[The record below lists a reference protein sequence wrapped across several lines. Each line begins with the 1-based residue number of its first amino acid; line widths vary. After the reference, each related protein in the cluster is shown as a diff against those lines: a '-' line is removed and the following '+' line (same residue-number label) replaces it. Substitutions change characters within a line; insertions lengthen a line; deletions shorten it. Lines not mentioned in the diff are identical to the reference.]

1 VFVYLKVANKIS
13 PNPLNV
19 LGSFAMV
26 LLWFKLFYWLRLF
39 KPFSAFIRIISEII
53 KDIQVFSA
61 MLLLCLM
68 AFANIV
74 MILQNNRS
82 DSSKNNA
89 DEQLFSVYTGIAPV
103 DAMIHAYL
111 TGLGD
116 FNYGNYDAQNGE
128 VMWLYFL
135 GATFLVQLV
144 FMNMLI
150 AIMGESFGRILAI

>member
-1 VFVYLKVANKIS
+1 
-13 PNPLNV
+13 
-19 LGSFAMV
+19 
-26 LLWFKLFYWLRLF
+26 
-39 KPFSAFIRIISEII
+39 
-53 KDIQVFSA
+53 
-61 MLLLCLM
+61 M